1 MEASACWGPEADS
14 AGLGSLSVGPRP
26 LTACPLLPPPQS
38 VEEGSPA
45 QEAGLRAGDL
55 ITHINGESVLGLVH
69 RDVVELLLKVQPS
82 PPYPST
88 SPPAYPQGSEPPPL
102 VHPRSTLISPPCC
115 GNPRALPFV
124 SAASSVWFSPSNH
137 SIPLGPCIPPPLCF
151 FLLFFFLLFDFFGQV
166 ACGTLVP

>member
-1 MEASACWGPEADS
+1 MR
-14 AGLGSLSVGPRP
+14 PRP

-82 PPYPST
+82 PPYP
-88 SPPAYPQGSEPPPL
+88 PPT
-102 VHPRSTLISPPCC
+102 HP
-115 GNPRALPFV
+115 GLPTG
-124 SAASSVWFSPSNH
+124 
-137 SIPLGPCIPPPLCF
+137 L
-151 FLLFFFLLFDFFGQV
+151 
-166 ACGTLVP
+166 